1 MDMVERV
8 GRAMVRAGVG
18 ELMWDSWDAE
28 MQEVFLRQAR
38 AAIEA
43 MREPDQAM
51 QDAGYVVTV
60 DDAVEVW
67 ETMIDAA
74 LSPNQKG

>member
-1 MDMVERV
+1 
-8 GRAMVRAGVG
+8 
-18 ELMWDSWDAE
+18 
-28 MQEVFLRQAR
+28 
-38 AAIEA
+38 
-43 MREPDQAM
+43 MRTPDQAM

-74 LSPNQKG
+74 LKP